1 MAYRYKNETGLTR
14 SAFQEI
20 LDITNFFPE
29 IEKVK
34 LFGKR
39 AEKNRT
45 EKDIKDNSIAVDLAL
60 YGDFEVI
67 LLSKI
72 LFELKNR
79 PFEQEFNLIH
89 VDEKTFDDIEKNGID
104 ISEFLDPW
112 ANTRYHQSGL
122 SSIVQHG
129 ELPVFSSDE
138 FNFFRAIQFSDGL
151 YGKTVSELH
160 EGNLRRNDNPNNRHS
175 RFLDKYKISYW
186 ADSSEAAYKEVKRW
200 GATDDLITFEAYD
213 DASSTFPTISPR
225 EPLVIVDGI
234 GLGFHKILDKI
245 ENEKVLTE
253 DEERII
259 SEIEFEDPDCLAY
272 KSATTLGA
280 RNFLFFEKGFKK
292 LAVRN
297 VSLNV
302 NGNSK
307 MIVCASSSDYNA
319 HPENYGKY
327 FDKLFEVNMDERY
340 LNSEEYRQRT
350 KIKQYYSDQYRDSYN
365 RKKKPSKFAWLKRLA
380 KTIGH

>member
-1 MAYRYKNETGLTR
+1 MVYRYKNETGLTR
-14 SAFQEI
+14 NAFQEI
-20 LDITNFFPE
+20 LDITDFFPE

-45 EKDIKDNSIAVDLAL
+45 EKDIKDNSIIVDLAL

-112 ANTRYHQSGL
+112 ANTRYHQSIL
-122 SSIVQHG
+122 SPIVQHG
-129 ELPVFSSDE
+129 ELPVFSSE
-138 FNFFRAIQFSDGL
+138 ELSFFRAIQFSDGL
-151 YGKTVSELH
+151 YGKNVSELH
-160 EGNLRRNDNPNNRHS
+160 EGNLRKNINPNNRYS

-186 ADSSEAAYKEVKRW
+186 ADSSDAAYKEVKRW

-234 GLGFHKILDKI
+234 GLGFHKILNKI
-245 ENEKVLTE
+245 EKSTVLTE

-259 SEIEFEDPDCLAY
+259 SEIELENPDCLVY

-292 LAVRN
+292 LALKEVC
-297 VSLNV
+297 LNV
-302 NGNSK
+302 NGKSN
-307 MIVCASSSDYNA
+307 MILCASSSDYVA
-319 HPENYGKY
+319 HPETYGQY
-327 FDKLFEVNMDERY
+327 FDKIDGIKMDEKY
-340 LNSEEYRQRT
+340 LNSEEYRQRM
-350 KIKQYYSDQYRDSYN
+350 KIKNFYSGLYKDSHN
-365 RKKKPSKFAWLKRLA
+365 SKKPSIFSWLKR
-380 KTIGH
+380 